1 MHKIPGTKYIVL
13 GTRFQVPD
21 THEYEVHT
29 TKGPDTQA
37 TIVHLFYRLSLPVI
51 LLLPKCC
58 SSKAVKSFRNMDL
71 YLRHQLI
78 LPLYPTFTVN
88 YYAITTI
95 IYCAPSDITSL
106 SRLQLSRLLQKQW
119 AADKTQTCGNWKDA
133 HDFLA
138 RFS

>member
-1 MHKIPGTKYIVL
+1 
-13 GTRFQVPD
+13 
-21 THEYEVHT
+21 
-29 TKGPDTQA
+29 
-37 TIVHLFYRLSLPVI
+37 
-51 LLLPKCC
+51 
-58 SSKAVKSFRNMDL
+58 MDL

-119 AADKTQTCGNWKDA
+119 AADKTQTCGNWKGA
-133 HDFLA
+133 HNFLA